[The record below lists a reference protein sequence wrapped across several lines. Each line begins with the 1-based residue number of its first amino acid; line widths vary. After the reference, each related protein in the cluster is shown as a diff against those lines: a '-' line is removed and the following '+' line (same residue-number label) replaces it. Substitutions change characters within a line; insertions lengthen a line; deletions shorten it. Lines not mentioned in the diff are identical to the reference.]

1 MNSLAERLQHALK
14 LSGKKPAQLA
24 EAIGVSRQAIYHVL
38 KGISKS
44 FTAINNEDAAKFLGV
59 SSRWLATGDGPIA
72 IYTLRAD
79 VGFDDGFRTIEEND
93 TDYVTVQAG
102 TIRASAG
109 VTGFAV
115 DVENKP
121 DKPIIFRRD
130 WMQRRGYT
138 ASSLY
143 AMKVSGR
150 SMEPTLF
157 DGDTVVVDT
166 AHPAP
171 VDGEVFLVNAGGEV
185 VVKRLARRSGDW
197 WMHSDNSN
205 QSLFPPVRCD
215 ETCFI
220 IGRIIHRQSE
230 TI

>member
-1 MNSLAERLQHALK
+1 MNESVVRLRQALRALGEVDDGPTAIARFLRIDNPQTVKNWETRGMSNEGMVAASRKGINPAWLADGVQPMLITAER
-14 LSGKKPAQLA
+14 PP
-24 EAIGVSRQAIYHVL
+24 II
-38 KGISKS
+38 
-44 FTAINNEDAAKFLGV
+44 IN
-59 SSRWLATGDGPIA
+59 
-72 IYTLRAD
+72 
-79 VGFDDGFRTIEEND
+79 END
-93 TDYVTVQAG
+93 ADYVTIQAG

-138 ASSLY
+138 AGTLY

-166 AHPAP
+166 AHPEP
-171 VDGEVFLVNAGGEV
+171 LDGEVFLVNAGGEV

-215 ETCFI
+215 ADCFI

>member
-1 MNSLAERLQHALK
+1 MALGKNVRAIREARGWTLAELSERADVDVGTISALENRDSKRSQFAAPLAHA
-14 LSGKKPAQLA
+14 
-24 EAIGVSRQAIYHVL
+24 
-38 KGISKS
+38 
-44 FTAINNEDAAKFLGV
+44 LGV
-59 SSRWLATGDGPIA
+59 SVEELTGDAAAPI
-72 IYTLRAD
+72 
-79 VGFDDGFRTIEEND
+79 TIHEND
-93 TDYVTVQAG
+93 ADYVTVQAG

-130 WMQRRGYT
+130 WVQQRGYSP
-138 ASSLY
+138 ASLY
-143 AMKVSGR
+143 AVKVAGR

-166 AHPAP
+166 AHAAP
-171 VDGEVFLVNAGGEV
+171 VDGEVFIVNAGGEV

-205 QSLFPPVRCD
+205 QALFPPVRCD
-215 ETCFI
+215 ESCFI
-220 IGRIIHRQSE
+220 IGRVIHRQSE

>member
-1 MNSLAERLQHALK
+1 MNT
-14 LSGKKPAQLA
+14 LSARIKEIMAHTGLSTADVARICEVTDSAVSQWKSGDKVTGLRPRPA
-24 EAIGVSRQAIYHVL
+24 
-38 KGISKS
+38 
-44 FTAINNEDAAKFLGV
+44 FLLSQKTGY
-59 SSRWLATGDGPIA
+59 SAHWIATGEGEKFEAATPI
-72 IYTLRAD
+72 
-79 VGFDDGFRTIEEND
+79 TIHEND
-93 TDYVTVQAG
+93 ADYVTVQAG

-130 WMQRRGYT
+130 WVQQRGYSP
-138 ASSLY
+138 ASLY
-143 AMKVSGR
+143 AVKVAGR

-166 AHPAP
+166 AHATP
-171 VDGEVFLVNAGGEV
+171 VDGEVFIVNAGGEV

-205 QSLFPPVRCD
+205 QALFPPVRCD
-215 ETCFI
+215 EGCFI
-220 IGRIIHRQSE
+220 IGRVIHRQSE